1 MRTLFIPAMAL
12 VLGCSAVAAGCGG
25 SSTQATLGPGWVTFV
40 GQSISMALPE
50 SFAGGDLADPAVFA
64 TLEEAAAHNPD
75 QKAAQV
81 MQLTLGSLKTR
92 WEGSGIQLWMLGEA
106 NADGQWPVVQAIRGD
121 MPSNM
126 TLEACIEE
134 YTARYQ
140 DHEWTVES
148 VSEDRAYLTERWQG
162 TDRAMLRH
170 WALRVAGPYLYE
182 ISCTFDDE
190 ADTALESIFRTSVDT
205 IVVKEQ

>member
-1 MRTLFIPAMAL
+1 MRRLFIPAMAL
-12 VLGCSAVAAGCGG
+12 VLGCAAVAAGCGG
-25 SSTQATLGPGWVTFV
+25 SSTQATLGSGWVTFE

-50 SFAGGDLADPAVFA
+50 SFAGGDLADPAVLA
-64 TLEEAAAHNPD
+64 ALEEAAARNPN
-75 QKAAQV
+75 QNAAQV
-81 MQLTLGSLKTR
+81 MKLTLGSLKTR

-106 NADGQWPVVQAIRGD
+106 NADGQWPVVQAARGD

-126 TLEACIEE
+126 TLEAWIEE

-148 VSEDRAYLTERWQG
+148 ASEDRAYLTERWQG
-162 TDRAMLRH
+162 TDRPMLRH

-205 IVVKEQ
+205 VVVKEQ